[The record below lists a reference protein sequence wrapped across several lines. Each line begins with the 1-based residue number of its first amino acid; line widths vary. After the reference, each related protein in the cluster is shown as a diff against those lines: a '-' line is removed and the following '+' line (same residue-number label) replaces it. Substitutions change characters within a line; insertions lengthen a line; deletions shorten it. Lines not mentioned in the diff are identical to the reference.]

1 MGLLDVLEF
10 AFKCVNFLAW
20 PLFSLGYPLYASIRA
35 IESDSKSSMRNLV
48 AYWILFSLISFFELA
63 FGKLLEWLPIW
74 YYIKL
79 VTICFLVLPQ
89 FDGACYAYEQLVRPC
104 LSFNL
109 EVIVKKFTNPKKD
122 TSLNAETFLAV
133 AEKYAKE
140 NGLEELEKLIA
151 QKSNDAK
158 PNADIEVI
166 KAVTDTEGKE
176 TAGEIRP
183 QLKEHIAARKHAEEL
198 EPTVKNPAAETKLPK
213 CEEPNLAKENA
224 AAAAAAAK
232 ELKVNN
238 TAATSQERVKRV
250 ELNVAETG
258 PKTAAAVEKIKQ
270 EKVEAEDKGKK
281 VQRVEPNV
289 AETSH
294 NAVAAEEIK
303 QVPVGVQD
311 NAREVPTSD
320 KVQKE
325 WACALCLVTTS
336 SEINLISHLEG
347 RKHKARCQEMIASKQ
362 GPKNKDPSSTPN
374 QEPRK
379 ANPGDNASKNKTKN
393 EEEKLEQIKK
403 QEQKAQEPKK
413 SNSGCTANQNKTK
426 KQENVEA
433 NRTYEQGKKKG
444 NTRFFCTTCNIPCPS
459 YEHFVSHVFGK
470 KHAAQVQA
478 KLNPQG

>member
-1 MGLLDVLEF
+1 MGLLGFLEF

-20 PLFSLGYPLYASIRA
+20 PLFSQGYPLYASIRA

-122 TSLNAETFLAV
+122 TSLNAETFLAM

-158 PNADIEVI
+158 PNGDMEVI

-176 TAGEIRP
+176 TAGEIHP
-183 QLKEHIAARKHAEEL
+183 QFKELIAARKHAEEL
-198 EPTVKNPAAETKLPK
+198 EPSGKNPAAETKLPK

-224 AAAAAAAK
+224 AAAM
-232 ELKVNN
+232 ELKVKN
-238 TAATSQERVKRV
+238 TAAMSQEVKRV

-258 PKTAAAVEKIKQ
+258 PKTAAAVEKIEQ
-270 EKVEAEDKGKK
+270 EKVEAGDKGKE
-281 VQRVEPNV
+281 VRPVEPNV

-294 NAVAAEEIK
+294 SAVAAEEIK

-311 NAREVPTSD
+311 NAREVPNSD

-325 WACALCLVTTS
+325 WACALCLVTTT
-336 SEINLISHLEG
+336 SEKTLNSHFEG
-347 RKHKARCQEMIASKQ
+347 RKHKARYQEMIASKQ
-362 GPKNKDPSSTPN
+362 GPKNKDPSSSTPN

-379 ANPGDNASKNKTKN
+379 ADPGENASKNK
-393 EEEKLEQIKK
+393 QIKK
-403 QEQKAQEPKK
+403 QEQKDQEPKK
-413 SNSGCTANQNKTK
+413 FNSGCTANQNKTK
-426 KQENVEA
+426 KRENVEA
-433 NRTYEQGKKKG
+433 NRTYEQGKEKG
-444 NTRFFCTTCNIPCPS
+444 NTSFFCIACNVPCTS
-459 YEHFVSHVFGK
+459 YEHFVSHV
-470 KHAAQVQA
+470 VWMRSI
-478 KLNPQG
+478 